1 MFSRWT
7 VARVA
12 RVARVNQSRES
23 RESRESRSLTIG
35 TVESA
40 LTSCEGRYSCGVCAD
55 VNARPTCAHKIR
67 RQVSHCFVVAS
78 YRDEIIVWQK
88 VQTHSMRNCEA
99 SVVQHE
105 VDGTLALIAG
115 HAYMKSRIVCSKK
128 HHGVKAYIQ
137 MSRGQRQSK
146 SHSRETFGRKCDE
159 VSRNRL

>member
-12 RVARVNQSRES
+12 RVARVNQP

-40 LTSCEGRYSCGVCAD
+40 LPSCKGRYICGVCAG

-67 RQVSHCFVVAS
+67 LHSSHCFVVAT

-88 VQTHSMRNCEA
+88 VQTHT
-99 SVVQHE
+99 QHPQLRGE
-105 VDGTLALIAG
+105 RCLERSGCQDCVDCGSCISEITHRLQQKAPRC
-115 HAYMKSRIVCSKK
+115 KSLHINVARSTP
-128 HHGVKAYIQ
+128 VKV
-137 MSRGQRQSK
+137 
-146 SHSRETFGRKCDE
+146 TFERK
-159 VSRNRL
+159 NR